1 MTPQTIIG
9 NGKIKSIKIIFSRK
23 VKILSSPLFLITD
36 HCRSNFTLSSYVYD
50 RFGFL
55 MRFAYQYKYP
65 IVKMVATISPAI
77 RQYNPSTN
85 VVPAALEAMTTEKG

>member
-1 MTPQTIIG
+1 
-9 NGKIKSIKIIFSRK
+9 
-23 VKILSSPLFLITD
+23 
-36 HCRSNFTLSSYVYD
+36 
-50 RFGFL
+50 

-85 VVPAALEAMTTEKG
+85 VVPALEAMTTEKG

>member
-1 MTPQTIIG
+1 
-9 NGKIKSIKIIFSRK
+9 
-23 VKILSSPLFLITD
+23 
-36 HCRSNFTLSSYVYD
+36 
-50 RFGFL
+50 

-85 VVPAALEAMTTEKG
+85 VVPAALEAMTTEKGLTVENVLPIEL

>member
-1 MTPQTIIG
+1 
-9 NGKIKSIKIIFSRK
+9 
-23 VKILSSPLFLITD
+23 
-36 HCRSNFTLSSYVYD
+36 
-50 RFGFL
+50 

-65 IVKMVATISPAI
+65 IVKMVAISPAI